1 MQHKSLFTE
10 NSFLSRIDLL
20 GFSSFM
26 SKPERYTYSVQ
37 QKVAWGDMDAFGH
50 VNNVVYARYFETA
63 RASFFNDMRLW
74 ESPQKPLE
82 GGPVL
87 THLEMDYRKQVRF
100 PETIDISVKLESVKN
115 RSFSIVCSMW
125 NQAGECV
132 LTGKAE
138 LLWFNFSTGK
148 PAAIPDAYKE
158 QFFQQDK

>member
-1 MQHKSLFTE
+1 MP
-10 NSFLSRIDLL
+10 
-20 GFSSFM
+20 
-26 SKPERYTYSVQ
+26 KPDKYPYSVQ

-50 VNNVVYARYFETA
+50 VNNVVYARYFETG
-63 RASFFNDMRLW
+63 RASYFEDMGLW
-74 ESPQKPLE
+74 ESPQKPME

-100 PETIDISVKLESVKN
+100 PETIEISLKLDSVKN

-132 LTGKAE
+132 LTGRAE

-148 PAAIPDAYKE
+148 PGAIPNVYKE
-158 QFFQQDK
+158 HFFQQTSE